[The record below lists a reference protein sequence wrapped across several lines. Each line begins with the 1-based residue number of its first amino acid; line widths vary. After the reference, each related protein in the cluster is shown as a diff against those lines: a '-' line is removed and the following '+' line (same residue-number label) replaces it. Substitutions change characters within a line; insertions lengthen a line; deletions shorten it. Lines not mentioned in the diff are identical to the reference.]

1 MTDSDRKNRNFMIVA
16 ILVSAVIMRLV
27 PHVPNFAPV
36 TASALFAAAYL
47 PKRYALIL
55 PLLSVAIGDYL
66 LLYINPFGNP
76 IFDFSQVQP
85 LSALVHSTTAFVW
98 ASFMASGLLGLLLRK
113 KRNAGRVGAITVLA
127 SLQFFVIT
135 NFGVWAAGAYARDI
149 SGLGASYIAGLPF
162 LRWTILG
169 DLFYAASF
177 FGLYA
182 LALKLAQKQ
191 PEPAALQGTAVA

>member
-1 MTDSDRKNRNFMIVA
+1 MTDSDRKQRNFMIVA

-66 LLYINPFGNP
+66 LLYVNPFGNP
-76 IFDFSQVQP
+76 IFDFSHVQP

-98 ASFMASGLLGLLLRK
+98 ASFMVSGLLGLLLRK
-113 KRNAGRVGAITVLA
+113 KRNAGRVGIITIFA

-135 NFGVWAAGAYARDI
+135 NFGVWAAGAYARDL
-149 SGLGASYIAGLPF
+149 SGLAASYVAGLPF
-162 LRWTILG
+162 LRWTVLG
-169 DLFYAASF
+169 DLFYVASF

-182 LALKLAQKQ
+182 LALKLSQKEAKTSTTLA
-191 PEPAALQGTAVA
+191 PTPA